1 LRLVRNN
8 REEEVKIERN
18 PVMPI
23 LIWLV
28 TESRK
33 CRRLTEE
40 DEAAAWG
47 GCERSSGV

>member
-1 LRLVRNN
+1 LQLVRNN

-28 TESRK
+28 AESRK
-33 CRRLTEE
+33 YRRLTEE
-40 DEAAAWG
+40 DEAAALG
-47 GCERSSGV
+47 GRERSSGA